1 MAASNNAGQ
10 FFTHFPSLRWSC
22 HEERGPAWQVDSQP
36 LPKHGRAARAHRREH
51 YEVIFVFT
59 LYTMRSCSPSLSV
72 VPSYLISLTK
82 DKANI
87 FSDLSLAA
95 SGRKEVQRVN
105 VGTLFTYSA
114 AEKCTKRKTWLHM
127 LTNGLRS
134 WGQ

>member
-22 HEERGPAWQVDSQP
+22 HEERGLAWQVDSQP
-36 LPKHGRAARAHRREH
+36 LPKHSRAARARRREH
-51 YEVIFVFT
+51 YEVIFIFT

-95 SGRKEVQRVN
+95 SGRKGVQRVN

-114 AEKCTKRKTWLHM
+114 AEKCTKQKTRLHT
-127 LTNGLRS
+127 LRNGPRG